1 MRTRLAVHLLAVMS
15 LASFV
20 YAGEPDPKQI
30 LDKVAAQYE
39 SLQTYEAEG
48 TVVTDIETGR
58 GSMHMETSFSMKL
71 KKPNLYLITW
81 TQKGMPMSGMEQ
93 SGAVWNAGAQP
104 CLYMGI
110 MKAYS
115 KMTSDEI
122 ALGAAT
128 GISGGAAFTI
138 PWLFFSVLGPK
149 HGAILQLA
157 DPKIEKIEK
166 LDGEECYVVSGSS
179 PISRKETFWISTR
192 RLLILQFSRSLEP
205 PAGRP
210 AQQDLTD
217 KELDEAIKG
226 LGQEP
231 TPEARATMKEIL
243 KQGQET
249 LKNAKIKGTSCE
261 HHLKIS
267 SPQLSQADFQF
278 KVPEGTALEDSL
290 FNLNMGEGTTGAKKE
305 AISRN
310 DEKAG
315 LSDDAARKAE
325 EQLQTNPDDLSLR
338 SRLLEYYSSKQFESR
353 TARKVWQRHVLWL
366 IEHHPEAAV
375 LGQPYGELDSILDGE
390 AFVQGKKLWLKHVE
404 EEPKNLDILGNA
416 ADYFLICE
424 TDTSEQLLQK
434 AKALDPKNP
443 KWSSRLGHLYALGMN
458 DAPGDARKANAAKAL
473 EQFEN
478 ALRLTDN
485 ADDRAYLLKSTA
497 RAAFEAG
504 ALDKA
509 RTYAEEMLKSAA
521 SKHDPDYGN
530 DVHQGNL
537 ILGRIALRAGDVEKA
552 KAFLLAAGNTPGSP
566 QLDSFGPNMTLAK
579 ELLERGEKDAVIK
592 YLQLCDKF
600 WESGHMRVKEWLAAI
615 QAGNVPDFAANLD
628 Y

>member
-39 SLQTYEAEG
+39 SLQAEAEG

-290 FNLNMGEGTTGAKKE
+290 FNLNMGEGTRVPRRRQSPATT
-305 AISRN
+305 
-310 DEKAG
+310 
-315 LSDDAARKAE
+315 RKPGF
-325 EQLQTNPDDLSLR
+325 LTMP
-338 SRLLEYYSSKQFESR
+338 
-353 TARKVWQRHVLWL
+353 
-366 IEHHPEAAV
+366 P
-375 LGQPYGELDSILDGE
+375 
-390 AFVQGKKLWLKHVE
+390 GK
-404 EEPKNLDILGNA
+404 PKNSFRQIRTTSHCGPGCLNITPRSSLNPGPPGKCGRGMCCGSLNIIRKPRSWDNRMVSWTQSWTGKHSFKGRSCGSSMSRRNRRISTSSEMRPITSSFVRRTRRSNSCRRPKRSIRRTRNGPA
-416 ADYFLICE
+416 A
-424 TDTSEQLLQK
+424 
-434 AKALDPKNP
+434 
-443 KWSSRLGHLYALGMN
+443 
-458 DAPGDARKANAAKAL
+458 
-473 EQFEN
+473 
-478 ALRLTDN
+478 
-485 ADDRAYLLKSTA
+485 
-497 RAAFEAG
+497 
-504 ALDKA
+504 
-509 RTYAEEMLKSAA
+509 
-521 SKHDPDYGN
+521 
-530 DVHQGNL
+530 
-537 ILGRIALRAGDVEKA
+537 
-552 KAFLLAAGNTPGSP
+552 LAT
-566 QLDSFGPNMTLAK
+566 FT
-579 ELLERGEKDAVIK
+579 R
-592 YLQLCDKF
+592 
-600 WESGHMRVKEWLAAI
+600 
-615 QAGNVPDFAANLD
+615 
-628 Y
+628 